1 MILNIIVTTLMNRE
15 TQHHSASGMSDPN
28 KRYDRQSGNSRTV
41 KIKFF
46 LYRSNYLTVFGQ
58 TCSFKF
64 FCFVFTDEN
73 DGKVKYRQ
81 T

>member
-28 KRYDRQSGNSRTV
+28 KRYDRQNGNSRTV

-46 LYRSNYLTVFGQ
+46 CTGLIILLYLGKLVRLNFFVLFLLTRM
-58 TCSFKF
+58 TA
-64 FCFVFTDEN
+64 
-73 DGKVKYRQ
+73 R
-81 T
+81 